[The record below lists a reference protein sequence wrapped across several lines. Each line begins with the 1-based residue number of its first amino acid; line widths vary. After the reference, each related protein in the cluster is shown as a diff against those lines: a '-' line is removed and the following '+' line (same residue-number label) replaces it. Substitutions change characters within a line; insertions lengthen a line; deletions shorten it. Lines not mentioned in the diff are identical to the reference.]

1 MRQDHSIETRY
12 DEAVQQREVVQSMP
26 RAEWQEIDRRLRE
39 YARHRATLDAAEL
52 FDLARA
58 EQLKVHYLH
67 GHVHMYEYMERVLGY
82 TPHAARERL
91 RVARAL
97 GALPSTAAA
106 LARGELSYSGVRELT
121 RVATADTEDSW
132 LAASKGMV
140 TNQIEKLVSGHG
152 QGDRPDDPTTPD
164 LRPRSVR
171 LELPPEVYALWRQAR
186 MVLADER
193 GTEFSDADMV
203 ETLCRA
209 VIAPGS
215 GAAGPAHQI
224 AYQQCP
230 DCRRATQNAAGREID
245 IAPEVIAR
253 VGCDARVLGSL
264 DVGAPRRAT
273 QTVTPRVREQ
283 VFARDHGCCTV
294 PGAGL
299 RVIWMFIISLH
310 KHAADRMSWRIL
322 RCCVVATTLHFTPV
336 CYPCMARR
344 PTGFRCAGRTG
355 RRCRRVLRRKI
366 GRHGS
371 SGA

>member
-1 MRQDHSIETRY
+1 
-12 DEAVQQREVVQSMP
+12 
-26 RAEWQEIDRRLRE
+26 
-39 YARHRATLDAAEL
+39 
-52 FDLARA
+52 
-58 EQLKVHYLH
+58 
-67 GHVHMYEYMERVLGY
+67 
-82 TPHAARERL
+82 
-91 RVARAL
+91 
-97 GALPSTAAA
+97 
-106 LARGELSYSGVRELT
+106 
-121 RVATADTEDSW
+121 
-132 LAASKGMV
+132 
-140 TNQIEKLVSGHG
+140 
-152 QGDRPDDPTTPD
+152 
-164 LRPRSVR
+164 
-171 LELPPEVYALWRQAR
+171 LWRQAR

-294 PGAGL
+294 PGCRSARNLDVHHIIAQARGGSHELENITLLCSGHHAALHAGL
-299 RVIWMFIISLH
+299 LSMHGEAPYGLQVCWTYGPPMPAGL
-310 KHAADRMSWRIL
+310 APEDRQAWIE
-322 RCCVVATTLHFTPV
+322 
-336 CYPCMARR
+336 
-344 PTGFRCAGRTG
+344 
-355 RRCRRVLRRKI
+355 RRVREYLGQRDAVWREAYKPNSLRYKGPPGTRPAWEEPM
-366 GRHGS
+366 RDPVPWYRS
-371 SGA
+371 EPDPEMED